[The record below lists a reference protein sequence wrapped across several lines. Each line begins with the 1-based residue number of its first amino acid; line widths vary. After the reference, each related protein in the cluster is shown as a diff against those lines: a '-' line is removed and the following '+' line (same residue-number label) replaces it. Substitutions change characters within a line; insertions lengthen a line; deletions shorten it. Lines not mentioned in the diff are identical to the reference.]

1 MEWRGLDHVALRE
14 HMADAL
20 DRMVKNKTA
29 ITHPELGEIRVGREG
44 AKKSENSAR
53 DPAKSLV
60 TADLEA
66 VLPQSIV
73 ARSEPS
79 RGMDGPDIAGYST
92 LLARVNVDGVPL
104 VAAFTVRHQS
114 DGRWYYNSVAQHVA
128 QEKTRDS
135 YGRPDQQS
143 GSSVAPIVCAGL
155 QAPNCTR
162 RAARALANHGSLPII

>member
-1 MEWRGLDHVALRE
+1 MRE

-114 DGRWYYNSVAQHVA
+114 DGRWYYNSVAQHDA
-128 QEKTRDS
+128 QEKPAIPMGVLTSNPVQVSPRLCVPVF
-135 YGRPDQQS
+135 RPPT
-143 GSSVAPIVCAGL
+143 A
-155 QAPNCTR
+155 
-162 RAARALANHGSLPII
+162 RAAQPARLQTTAVCR